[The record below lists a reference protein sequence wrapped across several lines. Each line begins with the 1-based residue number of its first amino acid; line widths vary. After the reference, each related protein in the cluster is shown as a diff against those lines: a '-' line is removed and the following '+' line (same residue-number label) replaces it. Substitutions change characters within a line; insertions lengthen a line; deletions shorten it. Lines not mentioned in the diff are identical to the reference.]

1 MALAA
6 NSTGGEG
13 IEFIFMQEVFC
24 IFVESLKELINM
36 FCKSLFIKTATSK
49 RSRFWRYHPDLN
61 RGIKVLQ
68 TFALP
73 LGDGTILERKTG
85 LEPATFALARQ
96 RSTTE
101 PLPQTCM
108 PSICCAPQ
116 GLLL

>member
-1 MALAA
+1 MFSDCFCLVLVAGLEPAR
-6 NSTGGEG
+6 SCLRG
-13 IEFIFMQEVFC
+13 ILSPLRLPFRH
-24 IFVESLKELINM
+24 
-36 FCKSLFIKTATSK
+36 TS
-49 RSRFWRYHPDLN
+49 FWRYHPDLN